1 MSYCVSRHTGTGSV
15 VELAM
20 QKVTFFGNNRKSESN
35 ADIIRKPNVQVT
47 HPCNWFTP
55 CHPARC
61 LLFDPRKFSTT
72 TTPPRKLQIT
82 PHHAIATRKTTMSS
96 AYYDKPC
103 HRCLAISPRVS
114 SWPPSPPIHD
124 LHHQYLAAR
133 KPPEP
138 RHDMQDPPLTQL
150 RTLTPPWLRP
160 PTRHHDTQHGAR
172 DRNRQPTSTTP
183 QHDLQDPTTA
193 NPQPRTP
200 TQRAKPPTPSPRRH
214 NTAHKTT
221 TCHRQPTAT
230 PQHGVQRRNRQ
241 PAATAPHTM
250 LKTPRPPTL
259 ATPPRLIPITS
270 YHAATP
276 QPHLTVVLSYL
287 A

>member
-35 ADIIRKPNVQVT
+35 ADIIRKPNVQAT

-55 CHPARC
+55 RHPARR

-82 PHHAIATRKTTMSS
+82 PHHAVATRKTTTSS

-103 HRCLAISPRVS
+103 HRCLAVSPRIS

-124 LHHQYLAAR
+124 LHHQYLAAQ

-138 RHDMQDPPLTQL
+138 HHDMQDPPLTRL
-150 RTLTPPWLRP
+150 RTLTRKATNPV
-160 PTRHHDTQHGAR
+160 TVTSQHGAQ
-172 DRNRQPTSTTP
+172 DYNPPLPTHCHTPTWRPTP
-183 QHDLQDPTTA
+183 QPPTHCHGATHDAQDSATA
-193 NPQPRTP
+193 NPRY
-200 TQRAKPPTPSPRRH
+200 
-214 NTAHKTT
+214 
-221 TCHRQPTAT
+221 
-230 PQHGVQRRNRQ
+230 
-241 PAATAPHTM
+241 AATAHTHYII
-250 LKTPRPPTL
+250 PRRDSTAASYNL
-259 ATPPRLIPITS
+259 A
-270 YHAATP
+270 
-276 QPHLTVVLSYL
+276 
-287 A
+287 